1 MTYVDRVKRNWLM
14 ATGFMG
20 CTVALII
27 YTALVQKFLGTDNKS
42 GQSAAVAMLF
52 LFVSSFELS
61 LDGPEF
67 FYQAEIWPSH
77 LRAQGFT
84 IFMVVYNGVN
94 ICWLQAAPT
103 AFANIGWHY
112 YILFIIFAAMGA
124 VAVLLWFPDTLHK
137 PLEEIAAMFGD
148 DDLVVIYQ
156 KDLDNAQVP
165 LATISKVIP
174 GLVTSRDTQTK
185 NELVEDEILEETE
198 GISV

>member
-1 MTYVDRVKRNWLM
+1 MIYVDRVKRNWLM
-14 ATGFMG
+14 ASGFAA

-27 YTALVQKFLGTDNKS
+27 YTALVKNFLGTDNKA

-52 LFVSSFELS
+52 LFVSSFELT
-61 LDGPEF
+61 LEGPEF

-112 YILFIIFAAMGA
+112 YILFIIFAFTGA
-124 VAVLLWFPDTLHK
+124 VTVALWFPDTLHK

-148 DDLVVIYQ
+148 HDLVVVYQ
-156 KDLDNAQVP
+156 KDINTAHVP
-165 LATISKVIP
+165 LATIEEVIP
-174 GLVTSRDTQTK
+174 GMGSKRVVPEAEK
-185 NELVEDEILEETE
+185 EAAKGEEVE
-198 GISV
+198 GVSV